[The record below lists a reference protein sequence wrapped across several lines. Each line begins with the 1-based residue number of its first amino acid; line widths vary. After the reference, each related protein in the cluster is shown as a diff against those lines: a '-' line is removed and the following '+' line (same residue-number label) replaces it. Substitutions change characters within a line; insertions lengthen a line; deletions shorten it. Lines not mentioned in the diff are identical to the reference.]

1 MLKTTPWLLQP
12 FTLVLRTRTH
22 TSLKSRVWLWHVPQ
36 LFSAATINYLSRT
49 KKRMNDESKQHG
61 AVDRT

>member
-1 MLKTTPWLLQP
+1 MVETTPWVLHP
-12 FTLVLRTRTH
+12 FTLILRTH
-22 TSLKSRVWLWHVPQ
+22 IHISLKSRIWR
-36 LFSAATINYLSRT
+36 AATIDYRLRRT